1 MTPKEEVPNNPQEN
15 RAPLRF
21 SPVIELGH
29 ILQAV
34 IFVVTIGGWAIVG
47 YLTIEQ
53 QIGNTQA
60 EARLLAQRVETVE
73 RATNEGRETQRTFA
87 SEMRQSLEKIS
98 TQIADLRALVAA
110 RR

>member
-1 MTPKEEVPNNPQEN
+1 MTTPGEVPDNPQEN

-21 SPVIELGH
+21 SPVVELGH

-53 QIGNTQA
+53 QIGAAQA
-60 EARLLAQRVETVE
+60 EARLLTQRIDTIE
-73 RATNEGRETQRTFA
+73 RTTTEARETQRSFA
-87 SEMRQSLEKIS
+87 AEMRVTLDRIS
-98 TQIADLRALVAA
+98 GQIADLRTLVAA